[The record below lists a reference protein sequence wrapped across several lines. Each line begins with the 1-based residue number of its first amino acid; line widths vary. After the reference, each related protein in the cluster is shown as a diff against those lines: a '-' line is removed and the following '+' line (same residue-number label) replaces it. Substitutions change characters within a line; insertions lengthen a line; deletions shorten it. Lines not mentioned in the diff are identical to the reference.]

1 MPKQALIGRNLPSG
15 QTVPRDRIGD
25 KKGHYPEPQKHT
37 GKAQAINLVT
47 QVLRHGKQ
55 GISSINWD
63 MFGAKGSKGKTLRD
77 KRPNRIQNSPVPHN
91 RELKGVRFD
100 ARSGKFIAT
109 SNALNPKAAPKALA
123 IGELETKARRSAK
136 PVSPYARPKS
146 NKNFKRWP

>member
-1 MPKQALIGRNLPSG
+1 MPSKALTGTILPSG
-15 QTVPRDRIGD
+15 QTVPRDRVGD
-25 KKGHYPEPQKHT
+25 KKGYYPEPSKAT

-55 GISSINWD
+55 GMSSVNWD

-77 KRPNRIQNSPVPHN
+77 KRPNRIQNSPVPHT

-109 SNALNPKAAPKALA
+109 NNALNPKAAKKPLALS
-123 IGELETKARRSAK
+123 ELETVAKRNAK

-146 NKNFKRWP
+146 NKSFKRWP